1 MRGPDWKASDGLRR
15 TKPAPTLAARDKS
28 DRRVIVRLRCSV
40 AGFVLFRYVERRV
53 RDHAHD
59 RSVTGRQPN
68 LTTVDRGG
76 WQNLNGSSDLGS
88 GRVGLNVR
96 DLDVRICLTEA
107 ATRPPTHHAATH
119 VGPREYELDTDRNS
133 TRLNSS

>member
-1 MRGPDWKASDGLRR
+1 MASAEPSPHQHWRR
-15 TKPAPTLAARDKS
+15 EI
-28 DRRVIVRLRCSV
+28 RVIAGSLCASLVRSPDLS
-40 AGFVLFRYVERRV
+40 LFRYVERRV

-59 RSVTGRQPN
+59 RSVVGWQTD
-68 LTTVDRGG
+68 LATADRGG
-76 WQNLNGSSDLGS
+76 RQNLNGSSDLGS

-119 VGPREYELDTDRNS
+119 VGPREYELDILDGLEAGPSDGPRQ
-133 TRLNSS
+133 RAA